1 MQKGQNFLGAL
12 PPEPPPGLPHEPIA
26 ELTAP

>member
-1 MQKGQNFLGAL
+1 MQKGQNVLGAL